1 MDIRWTKQ
9 WRQNYDAE
17 GRRLWNEMAQ
27 RVDRD
32 VRIFNGLESA
42 PQSTEQSDDLDPLT
56 ERDLEDVGDLGEA
69 QE

>member
-17 GRRLWNEMAQ
+17 GNRLWNEMAQ

-42 PQSTEQSDDLDPLT
+42 PQSPEQSDDLDPLT

>member
-17 GRRLWNEMAQ
+17 GSRLWNEMAQ
-27 RVDRD
+27 RVDCD
-32 VRIFNGLESA
+32 VRMFNGLEPA
-42 PQSTEQSDDLDPLT
+42 PQSAEQSDDLDPLI

>member
-17 GRRLWNEMAQ
+17 GSRLWNEMAQ
-27 RVDRD
+27 RVDCD
-32 VRIFNGLESA
+32 VRMFNGLESA
-42 PQSTEQSDDLDPLT
+42 PQSAEQSDDLDPLI

>member
-17 GRRLWNEMAQ
+17 GSRLWNEMAQ

-32 VRIFNGLESA
+32 VRIFNGLESV
-42 PQSTEQSDDLDPLT
+42 PQSPEQSDDLDPLT

-69 QE
+69 RE

>member
-17 GRRLWNEMAQ
+17 ATRLWNEMAL
-27 RVDRD
+27 RVERD
-32 VRIFNGLESA
+32 VRIFNGLEPA
-42 PQSTEQSDDLDPLT
+42 PQSPEQSDDLDPLT
-56 ERDLEDVGDLGEA
+56 EQELEDVGDLGEA